1 MNRVG
6 EILNTISMKHL
17 SYGLI
22 AVALAI
28 GFSAFTTP
36 NAKKDT
42 QYWVYTSP
50 TNQEFQ
56 YAIKYEIQ
64 TLSSEDAAGCD
75 HIPDRP
81 CVLGTVAAIGS
92 DSMALHNY
100 LQGVGTDQQ
109 IVGASARTKSDE

>member
-1 MNRVG
+1 M
-6 EILNTISMKHL
+6 

-64 TLSSEDAAGCD
+64 TLSSPSEANCGSVSE
-75 HIPDRP
+75 RP
-81 CVLGTVAAIGS
+81 CVLGEVSQIGS
-92 DSMALHNY
+92 DTMSLHNY
-100 LQGVGTDQQ
+100 LQSQGSGSGLDAA
-109 IVGASARTKSDE
+109 IVGVSLETKAFE

>member
-1 MNRVG
+1 
-6 EILNTISMKHL
+6 MKKV
-17 SYGLI
+17 SFGLI

-42 QYWVYTSP
+42 EYWVYTSP

-64 TLSSEDAAGCD
+64 TLSSENAAACPTGT
-75 HIPDRP
+75 DRP

-92 DSMALHNY
+92 DSTALHSY
-100 LQGVGTDQQ
+100 LANQISITQAQTDQN
-109 IVGASARTKSDE
+109 IVTNSDRQKSFE